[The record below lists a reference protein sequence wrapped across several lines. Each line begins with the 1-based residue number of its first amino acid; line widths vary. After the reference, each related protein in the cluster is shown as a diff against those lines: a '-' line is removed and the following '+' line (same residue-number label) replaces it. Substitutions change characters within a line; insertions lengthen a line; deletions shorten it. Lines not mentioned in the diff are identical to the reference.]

1 MLSLFTVD
9 ALNKPLL
16 LLCQQHLG
24 DPVLRVDLG
33 VRGGLSHQ
41 RGRSLQWVPKMKKNL
56 LFIKETL

>member
-41 RGRSLQWVPKMKKNL
+41 RGRSLQ
-56 LFIKETL
+56 